1 MLVELRHTRH
11 SLRSTELSEAQALLG
26 AFPVVAILGPR
37 QIGKTTLSRE
47 IARRWDGATSVF
59 DLENPVDAARLA
71 DPMLALAPLQGLVV
85 LDEIQRRPE
94 LFPVLRVLADRP
106 ETPARF
112 LVLGSAAPSL
122 LRQSSE
128 SLAGRI
134 AYHELGGFSLGAV
147 GVDRWRELWV
157 RGGFPRAFLDPEPVS
172 VRWRSE
178 FVRTFLERDLPQ
190 LGIGVPATTMRRFW
204 TMLAHGHGQLWNGA
218 ALARSF
224 GVSEMTVRRYLDHL
238 SQVMVVRTLQPWHA
252 NIGKRQ
258 VKSPRVFLS
267 DSGILHSLLSLDD
280 EGSVLGHPGC
290 GASFEGFVVEQATR
304 LLGADRQDVYF
315 WRTAD
320 GAELDFLWARGPRRV
335 GIEVKLT
342 TAPTLTPSMRI
353 ALADLRL
360 EQLLVVHAG
369 DERWR
374 MAERVDAVPIR
385 ALPEVLASVAARGPP
400 LTAT

>member
-1 MLVELRHTRH
+1 MH
-11 SLRSTELSEAQALLG
+11 SLRSTELSQARWLLG
-26 AFPVVAILGPR
+26 VFPVVGILGPR

-47 IARRWDGATSVF
+47 IARGWDGATSIF
-59 DLENPVDAARLA
+59 DLENPVDSARLA
-71 DPMLALAPLQGLVV
+71 DPMLALASLRGLVV

-106 ETPARF
+106 GSPARF
-112 LVLGSAAPSL
+112 LVLGSAAPEL
-122 LRQSSE
+122 LRQASE

-134 AYHELGGFSLGAV
+134 AYQELGGFSLGAV
-147 GVDRWRELWV
+147 GGDRWRELWV

-172 VRWRSE
+172 VVWRSE

-204 TMLAHGHGQLWNGA
+204 TMLAHYHGQLWNGA
-218 ALARSF
+218 ELARSF

-238 SQVMVVRTLQPWHA
+238 AQALVVRTLQPWHA

-267 DSGILHSLLSLDD
+267 DPGILHSLLSLDD
-280 EGSVLGHPGC
+280 EVAVLGHPGC
-290 GASFEGFVVEQATR
+290 GASFEGFVIDQAAR
-304 LLGADRQDVYF
+304 LLGADRQDLYF

-320 GAELDFLWARGPRRV
+320 GAELDLLWARGARRV

-342 TAPTLTPSMRI
+342 SAPTLTPSMRI
-353 ALADLRL
+353 ALADLKL
-360 EQLLVVHAG
+360 ERLLVVHAG
-369 DERWR
+369 DESWP
-374 MAERVDAVPIR
+374 MAEHVEAVSIR
-385 ALPEVLASVAARGPP
+385 TLPERLPSFAAKG
-400 LTAT
+400 